1 MKTIKYDSD
10 SDDGWQK
17 FPLQHLFF
25 LKKKKEKKSKVLKF
39 NLCAL
44 FYRDTDAGDPAAEL
58 HIQNHNPLRNP
69 ETKASHMNTD
79 HSCGAESVF
88 TVWPRQEFLKVTAD
102 VRWFQSVFAPPPP
115 PKPHMLSPRAS
126 RVGVH
131 VSAHRIL
138 QFCTGSQW
146 ESKDGA
152 TRPHKRGSRDRVGEG
167 RSCRPS
173 LHPGT
178 AAAAHRLR
186 VPVEAPHSH
195 GCASSSAAGG
205 SQVAQTAVT

>member
-1 MKTIKYDSD
+1 
-10 SDDGWQK
+10 
-17 FPLQHLFF
+17 
-25 LKKKKEKKSKVLKF
+25 
-39 NLCAL
+39 
-44 FYRDTDAGDPAAEL
+44 
-58 HIQNHNPLRNP
+58 
-69 ETKASHMNTD
+69 MNTD

-102 VRWFQSVFAPPPP
+102 VRWLQSVFAPPPP

-152 TRPHKRGSRDRVGEG
+152 TRPHKRGYRDRVGEG
-167 RSCRPS
+167 RSSRPS